1 MNPKDLPGSLK
12 VAILIQSLG
21 KEISQRILK
30 YLNGTERELI
40 ESHLSQMGTISPDV
54 VELVAREF
62 IEMITRESDGHPRS
76 LPLSEGGERTEES
89 SLSSTSES
97 SNLKILQT
105 LAGEDLIELIKDEH
119 PQTIAI
125 ILLHLKTRVAGEVLS
140 KLPDEIKTDVAFRIA
155 NLDKV
160 LPGMVEEID
169 KVFEDVLKKKDAFV
183 PQVAGGVNRLAE
195 ILNQADQISGELI
208 LNEIEEV
215 DAELADQIKQ
225 RMFTFEDL
233 RLVDDR
239 GLQKVLRRVETRE
252 LAIALKAASEE
263 VREKIFRN
271 MSERASEMLRE
282 EMEVMG
288 AVRMREV
295 EDAQQTITKIIQDM
309 ETKGELIISGRRGEE
324 LIG

>member
-97 SNLKILQT
+97 SNLKILET

-125 ILLHLKTRVAGEVLS
+125 ILLHLKTGVAGEVLS

-271 MSERASEMLRE
+271 MSVRASEMLRE

-309 ETKGELIISGRRGEE
+309 ETKGELIISGRRGDE

>member
-62 IEMITRESDGHPRS
+62 IEMITRESDDQPRS
-76 LPLSEGGERTEES
+76 LPLSEGGEGTEES

-288 AVRMREV
+288 PVRMREV

-309 ETKGELIISGRRGEE
+309 ETKGELIISGRKGEE

>member
-97 SNLKILQT
+97 SNLKILET

-125 ILLHLKTRVAGEVLS
+125 ILLHLKTGVAGEVLS

-309 ETKGELIISGRRGEE
+309 ETKGELIISGRKGEE

>member
-97 SNLKILQT
+97 SNLKILET

-125 ILLHLKTRVAGEVLS
+125 ILLHLKTGVAGEVLS

-309 ETKGELIISGRRGEE
+309 ETKGELIISGRRGDE

>member
-62 IEMITRESDGHPRS
+62 IEMITRESYGQPRS
-76 LPLSEGGERTEES
+76 LPLSEGGEGTEES

-125 ILLHLKTRVAGEVLS
+125 ILLHLKTGVAGEVLS

>member
-125 ILLHLKTRVAGEVLS
+125 ILLHLKTGVAGEVLS

>member
-1 MNPKDLPGSLK
+1 
-12 VAILIQSLG
+12 
-21 KEISQRILK
+21 
-30 YLNGTERELI
+30 
-40 ESHLSQMGTISPDV
+40 
-54 VELVAREF
+54 
-62 IEMITRESDGHPRS
+62 
-76 LPLSEGGERTEES
+76 
-89 SLSSTSES
+89 
-97 SNLKILQT
+97 
-105 LAGEDLIELIKDEH
+105 
-119 PQTIAI
+119 
-125 ILLHLKTRVAGEVLS
+125 
-140 KLPDEIKTDVAFRIA
+140 
-155 NLDKV
+155 
-160 LPGMVEEID
+160 MVEEID

>member
-40 ESHLSQMGTISPDV
+40 ESHLSQMGTISSDV

-62 IEMITRESDGHPRS
+62 IEMITRESDGQPRS
-76 LPLSEGGERTEES
+76 LPLSEGGEGTEES

-125 ILLHLKTRVAGEVLS
+125 ILLHLKTGVAGEVLS

-169 KVFEDVLKKKDAFV
+169 KVFEDVLKKKDASV

-215 DAELADQIKQ
+215 DPELADQIKQ